1 MVSAKGITTTIMKTY
16 IGRSVVSTG
25 DIPGISY
32 FSPYRRPVLS
42 STYNTVYQSSPEN
55 TLTTTQLITAF
66 TLLLGQ

>member
-32 FSPYRRPVLS
+32 FSPYRPGLS
-42 STYNTVYQSSPEN
+42 STYNTVSIFP
-55 TLTTTQLITAF
+55 
-66 TLLLGQ
+66 

>member
-42 STYNTVYQSSPEN
+42 STIQYVQYSINLPLKTPSRRPS
-55 TLTTTQLITAF
+55 
-66 TLLLGQ
+66 